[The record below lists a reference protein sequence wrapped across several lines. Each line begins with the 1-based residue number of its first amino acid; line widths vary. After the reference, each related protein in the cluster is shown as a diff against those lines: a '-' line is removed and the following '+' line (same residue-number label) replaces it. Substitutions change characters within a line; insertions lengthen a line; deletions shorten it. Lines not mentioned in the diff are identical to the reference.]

1 MWENHYHTF
10 TVLIMIVP
18 CGQEALPG
26 WRCALEEMEIPARI
40 HKPRGISFPRSRFPD
55 FQSMRQLQGE
65 IPRFPIHAAAPRR
78 DSQVSSPWGSSKER
92 FPDFQFMQQLC
103 AEMMCQGWDLPG
115 DCSQNEPLCQ
125 RPLPAGG
132 DMCNTLHL
140 FARGWLKIKWI
151 FSIMQPLLAAVH

>member
-1 MWENHYHTF
+1 MEDWLPWYHNRYHDITI
-10 TVLIMIVP
+10 LIMVIP
-18 CGQEALPG
+18 CGRIIITLSQSLSWLFPVARKHCLAGDVLWRRWRSLPG
-26 WRCALEEMEIPARI
+26 FINPV
-40 HKPRGISFPRSRFPD
+40 GFPS
-55 FQSMRQLQGE
+55 QG
-65 IPRFPIHAAAPRR
+65 A
-78 DSQVSSPWGSSKER
+78 DSQISNPCSSSKER